1 MKVIID
7 FRIRPP
13 YKSFLDSWIFRER
26 EKNPSP
32 VTVSP
37 LHMGLER
44 YRSFEE
50 RSMKLFMEEMDE
62 AKIDKAVIMG
72 RQSAPQYGSVPN
84 SEVAELTREYPDR
97 FIGFGGVNG
106 SDLKVALAE
115 IDRIVDYGFKGV
127 AMDNGWS
134 APPLY
139 DDDERLF
146 PIYEKCHELGL
157 ILSLT
162 SSIFVGPD
170 LSYSMPAHVQ
180 RVAMAFPK
188 LDIVIPH
195 GGWPWTTQMCA
206 VAFQNRNVCLV
217 PDFYLNVPNTPGAGE
232 YMNAVNYY
240 MQHRLLYAS
249 SYPVRPLKQSI
260 DQFRALPFEKPET
273 LDLCL
278 GRNAAR
284 LLKLPAS

>member
-1 MKVIID
+1 MPMIID

-13 YKSFLDSWIFRER
+13 YKSFLDSWIFRTR
-26 EKNPSP
+26 DPNPSP
-32 VTVSP
+32 VTISP
-37 LHMGLER
+37 LHIGLER

-50 RSMKLFMEEMDE
+50 RSMKYFMEEMDE
-62 AKIDKAVIMG
+62 AGIDKAVIMG

-106 SDLKVALAE
+106 SDTAVAMEE
-115 IDRIVDYGFKGV
+115 IKKIVDYGFKGI

-146 PIYEKCHELGL
+146 PIYEKCTELGL

-170 LSYSMPAHVQ
+170 LSYSMPAHIQ
-180 RVAMAFPK
+180 RVAIAFPK
-188 LDIVIPH
+188 LDIVVPH
-195 GGWPWTTQMCA
+195 AGWPWTTQMCA
-206 VAFQNRNVCLV
+206 VAFQSRNVNLV
-217 PDFYLNVPNTPGAGE
+217 PDFYLNVPHTPGAEE
-232 YMNAVNYY
+232 YMHAVNYY
-240 MQHRLLYAS
+240 LQHRLLYAS
-249 SYPVRPLKQSI
+249 SYPVRPLKQSVE
-260 DQFRALPFEKPET
+260 QFKALNFEKDET
-273 LDLCL
+273 RQLCL
-278 GRNAAR
+278 GKNAAR
-284 LLKLPAS
+284 LLKLA